1 MTTTKFDCISKSI
14 ICIFTLMIKLI
25 YIYKFLPSSN
35 NISAN
40 SSTKSVAG
48 RPTFSKQKS
57 SNNCFV
63 AALNELV
70 SASAFSAA
78 STSAASTSAASAS
91 AASASASAVVV
102 VVVAA
107 ARTLS
112 PIERAESFEISR

>member
-91 AASASASAVVV
+91 AVVV